1 MGTGRDRTGPS
12 ETPSRP
18 VLWTRSPV
26 GAGTLALLVVGC
38 RLDGKE
44 AGGIKLLYASYKH
57 FFYVQYNRPSYQL
70 LVQIT
75 IDATIIF
82 LRSLI
87 PLLNL
92 RLAQPVFRKNN
103 RGRSGIKLSEYGVRK
118 AEADGLK
125 MTV

>member
-1 MGTGRDRTGPS
+1 
-12 ETPSRP
+12 
-18 VLWTRSPV
+18 
-26 GAGTLALLVVGC
+26 LALLVVGC
-38 RLDGKE
+38 RLDGKKT
-44 AGGIKLLYASYKH
+44 GGIKLLYASYKH
-57 FFYVQYNRPSYQL
+57 FFFVQYNRPSYRL
-70 LVQIT
+70 PVQIT

-82 LRSLI
+82 LRSLFHLQL